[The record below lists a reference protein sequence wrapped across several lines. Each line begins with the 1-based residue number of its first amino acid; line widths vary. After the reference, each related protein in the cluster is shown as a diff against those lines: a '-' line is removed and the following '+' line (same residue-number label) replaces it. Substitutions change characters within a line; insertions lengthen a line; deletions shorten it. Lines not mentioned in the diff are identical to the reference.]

1 MGNFFSRVINYFNSD
16 DEIVYSRELCIS
28 LPVTQNDIYKE
39 NNKDIKD
46 IKHIK
51 EDVIYDI
58 NKKKSKVIII

>member
-46 IKHIK
+46 INHIK

-58 NKKKSKVIII
+58 NKKKSKIIII

>member
-1 MGNFFSRVINYFNSD
+1 MGNFFSRVINYFNSS

-39 NNKDIKD
+39 NNKDIKN
-46 IKHIK
+46 IEHIK

-58 NKKKSKVIII
+58 NKKKSKVILI

>member
-46 IKHIK
+46 INHIK